1 MTSKWAWLSI
11 TLSLEAG
18 CARRAPPSGAA
29 TAPPEAPAK
38 DAGTLAPENAE
49 EQRDRTCTANVEAP
63 LADVRRILVDYEHY
77 ASTLPRFGKSR
88 VLRRSAGQADVY
100 LQVPILK
107 GAGNLWAVARFVG
120 PTSKGNAETI
130 EGKYLGEGN
139 VSTFHCLWTYRSLD
153 ERRTSVELGL
163 LLLPQFPLPES
174 IVDDE
179 LDSACRDALEGVKA
193 HAEAKR

>member
-1 MTSKWAWLSI
+1 MTSRWAWLSVA
-11 TLSLEAG
+11 LSLDAG

-29 TAPPEAPAK
+29 TAPAEGTAS
-38 DAGTLAPENAE
+38 DAGTPAPESTE
-49 EQRDRTCTANVEAP
+49 EQRDRTCTATIEAP
-63 LADVRRILVDYEHY
+63 IADVRRILTDYDHY

-88 VLRRSAGQADVY
+88 VLRRAAGQADVY

-120 PTSKGNAETI
+120 PTSKENVETI

-153 ERRTSVELGL
+153 ERRTQVELGL
-163 LLLPQFPLPES
+163 LLLPPFPLPES
-174 IVDDE
+174 IVEDE
-179 LDSACRDALEGVKA
+179 LVSGCRDALEGVKG
-193 HAEAKR
+193 HAEGKR